1 MPEKT
6 TIRQRSG
13 RHCKDVLVQLQKSA
27 SEYRQGERLDIEV
40 AGRSIKVYVEIP
52 LSEHNPILY
61 VAWLELAMKD
71 FKVLLVSLG
80 LTFLSLATVAVQGF
94 ITNDQG
100 LLMAAGACF
109 WIGMVMTFLS
119 VYDLVGSV
127 MDYIV
132 QKLNTLFLP

>member
-61 VAWLELAMKD
+61 VA
-71 FKVLLVSLG
+71 
-80 LTFLSLATVAVQGF
+80 
-94 ITNDQG
+94 
-100 LLMAAGACF
+100 
-109 WIGMVMTFLS
+109 
-119 VYDLVGSV
+119 
-127 MDYIV
+127 
-132 QKLNTLFLP
+132 